1 MLTPQN
7 INKLMAQIELLQKNG
22 TIDLS
27 TIVSPTGAPVNYS
40 TTPTRLDMPE
50 PEMTP
55 EQRQSA
61 LAEIDQMGEIE
72 RLEIDA
78 PKSLRSALGYTTPT
92 TLQGI
97 PQQRE
102 QGLKPEDIM
111 NLLQSTSRSYSLD
124 TDAYNIGRFAG
135 MEKGTQG
142 RGLGLAGSIGSFGLG
157 AARDILA
164 GFGMSK
170 TNNYVQDYTRD
181 QLNNPYYTEASQT
194 KNSNYLGGLPGF
206 EEGGEMLKQQYGM
219 GGQVDPRL
227 KPGEYIEFEVDG
239 KQYSGTID
247 RIDTNTGE
255 LFLK

>member
-1 MLTPQN
+1 MLTPEN
-7 INKLMAQIELLQKNG
+7 INKLMAQIELLQRNG

-27 TIVSPTGAPVNYS
+27 TIGTSTGNYADYNNLPPTP
-40 TTPTRLDMPE
+40 TTPEVEL
-50 PEMTP
+50 TP
-55 EQRQSA
+55 EQKQAQLDEIGDEVDSLDPIIPESLTKA
-61 LAEIDQMGEIE
+61 LGFSVPTQLQG
-72 RLEIDA
+72 A
-78 PKSLRSALGYTTPT
+78 PKEKG
-92 TLQGI
+92 GN
-97 PQQRE
+97 
-102 QGLKPEDIM
+102 LKPEDIM
-111 NLLQSTSRSYSLD
+111 NLLQTTSRSYSLD
-124 TDAYNIGRFAG
+124 TDAYNIGRFWG

-194 KNSNYLGGLPGF
+194 ANSNYLGGLPGF
-206 EEGGEMLKQQYGM
+206 EEGGKILQQQYNM
-219 GGQVDPRL
+219 GGQIDPRL
-227 KPGEYIEFEVDG
+227 KPGEYIEFEIDG